1 MFDKVILH
9 CDLNN
14 FYASVECILHPEL
27 KGKAVAVCGDPE
39 KRHGIVLAKSEIA
52 KSAGVKTGE
61 PIWQAKQKC
70 PDLTVVPPTYGEYVK
85 YSKIVREI
93 YTRYTSEVESFG
105 LDECWLD
112 VTGSRKLFGSGEEIA
127 ESIRRTVKEETG
139 GLTVSIGVSFT
150 KVFAKLGSDLKKPD
164 AISVISPENYQKVA
178 WELDVGEM
186 LFIGRATREKLRVL
200 NINTIGDLARADDG
214 MIMRIFGKNGLKMLE
229 NARGTGDEPVK
240 CYTERHIPESIGN
253 GTTTSEDITN
263 VRDAERVIYA
273 LSEMIAFRLRSGGFK
288 GESVGISLRDASLA
302 HVSKQGKLPAVTD
315 AASTIAR
322 SAVKL
327 MNSIYD
333 FSAMRPLR
341 SITVCVFKLS
351 GAGDYAQSSLFESED
366 SRSAELDRRIDKLRS
381 KFGYNVV
388 KRALNLN
395 TVFSCDSREA
405 DDEFLPFD
413 KHMKNLDED

>member
-39 KRHGIVLAKSEIA
+39 KRHGIVLAKSEKA
-52 KSAGVKTGE
+52 KFAGVKTGE

-263 VRDAERVIYA
+263 ARDAERVIYA
-273 LSEMIAFRLRSGGFK
+273 LSEMIAFRLRGGGFK

-302 HVSKQGKLPAVTD
+302 HVSKQGKLPAATD

>member
-1 MFDKVILH
+1 MFEKVILH

-52 KSAGVKTGE
+52 KAAGVKTGE
-61 PIWQAKQKC
+61 AIWQAKQKC

-85 YSKIVREI
+85 YSKKVREI

-112 VTGSRKLFGSGEEIA
+112 VTGSRRLFGSGEDIA

-164 AISVISPENYQKVA
+164 AISVISPENYKEVA
-178 WELDVGEM
+178 WGLDVGEM
-186 LFIGRATREKLRVL
+186 LFIGRATRAKLRIL

-214 MIMRIFGKNGLKMLE
+214 MIVRVFGKNGMKMLE
-229 NARGTGDEPVK
+229 NARGTGDDPVK
-240 CYTERHIPESIGN
+240 CYVDKHIPESIGN

-263 VRDAERVIYA
+263 AKDAERVIYA
-273 LSEMIAFRLRSGGFK
+273 LSEMIAFRLRNSGLK

-302 HVSKQGKLPAVTD
+302 HVSKQGKLPLLTD
-315 AASTIAR
+315 SSTVIAR
-322 SAVKL
+322 SAIKL
-327 MNSIYD
+327 MNTVYD
-333 FSAMRPLR
+333 FSSMRPLR
-341 SITVCVFKLS
+341 TITVCVFKLS
-351 GAGDYAQSSLFESED
+351 GSGDYAQYSFFEPD
-366 SRSAELDRRIDKLRS
+366 DRRDAELDRRIDKLRS

-388 KRALNLN
+388 KRALNVN

-413 KHMKNLDED
+413 KHMKNLGED

>member
-263 VRDAERVIYA
+263 ARDAERVIYA

>member
-263 VRDAERVIYA
+263 ARDAERVIYA
-273 LSEMIAFRLRSGGFK
+273 LSEMIAFRLRGGGFK

-302 HVSKQGKLPAVTD
+302 HVSKQGKLPAATD

>member
-39 KRHGIVLAKSEIA
+39 KRHGIVLAKSEKA
-52 KSAGVKTGE
+52 KFAGVKTGE

-112 VTGSRKLFGSGEEIA
+112 VTGCRKLFGSGEEIA

-263 VRDAERVIYA
+263 ARDAERVIYA
-273 LSEMIAFRLRSGGFK
+273 LSEMIAFRLRGGGFK

-302 HVSKQGKLPAVTD
+302 HVSKQGKLPAATD

>member
-39 KRHGIVLAKSEIA
+39 KRHGIVLAKSEKA
-52 KSAGVKTGE
+52 KFAGVKTGE

-263 VRDAERVIYA
+263 ARDAERVIYA

-327 MNSIYD
+327 MDSIYD

-341 SITVCVFKLS
+341 SITVCVLKLS

>member
-150 KVFAKLGSDLKKPD
+150 KVIANLGSDLKKPD

-263 VRDAERVIYA
+263 ARDAERVIYA

>member
-39 KRHGIVLAKSEIA
+39 KRHGIVLAKSEKA
-52 KSAGVKTGE
+52 KFAGVKTGE

-263 VRDAERVIYA
+263 ARDAERVIYA

>member
-186 LFIGRATREKLRVL
+186 LFIGRATCEKLRVL

-263 VRDAERVIYA
+263 ARDAERVIYA

>member
-164 AISVISPENYQKVA
+164 AISVISPENYKKVA

-214 MIMRIFGKNGLKMLE
+214 MIFRMFGKNGIKMLE

-263 VRDAERVIYA
+263 ARDAERVIYA
-273 LSEMIAFRLRSGGFK
+273 LSEMIAFRLRGGGFK
-288 GESVGISLRDASLA
+288 GESVGISLRDTSLS
-302 HVSKQGKLPAVTD
+302 HVSKQGKLPSATD

-322 SAVKL
+322 SAVEL

-333 FSAMRPLR
+333 FSYMRPLR

-351 GAGDYAQSSLFESED
+351 GAGDYAQSSLFETDD
-366 SRSAELDRRIDKLRS
+366 SRNAALDRRIDKLRS

-413 KHMKNLDED
+413 KHMKNLGED

>member
-39 KRHGIVLAKSEIA
+39 KRHGIVLAKSEKA
-52 KSAGVKTGE
+52 KFAGVKTGE
-61 PIWQAKQKC
+61 AIWQAKQKC

-85 YSKIVREI
+85 YSKKVREI

-263 VRDAERVIYA
+263 ARDAERVIYA

-327 MNSIYD
+327 MDSIYD

>member
-27 KGKAVAVCGDPE
+27 KDKAVAVCGDPE

-263 VRDAERVIYA
+263 ARDAERVIYA
-273 LSEMIAFRLRSGGFK
+273 LSEMIAFRLRGGGFK

>member
-39 KRHGIVLAKSEIA
+39 KRHGIVLAKSEKA
-52 KSAGVKTGE
+52 KFAGVKTGE

-263 VRDAERVIYA
+263 ARDAERVIYA

-315 AASTIAR
+315 VASTIAR

-327 MNSIYD
+327 MDSIYD